1 MSLSGGQL
9 EAIALHSTDRPVPAL
24 KRPIVHSTHALADVA
39 AVAAENRLVL
49 HFEHSLWPSNA
60 ANVPGRHVSQLWRL
74 ALDVT
79 RPLLHAL
86 HAELVLTL
94 LYRPALQLRHALW
107 PSNAANVPGRHASQ
121 SSSDCGKGKL
131 GVIFPLPQALHTVLP
146 LTLPVYRPAAHSMQ
160 DLLRCVVPLK
170 RPMEHGEHSLEPSLV
185 SKRPTEQSTQIASN

>member
-1 MSLSGGQL
+1 LSKETFEPDFTSTPDARLVSLSSGQL
-9 EAIALHSTDRPVPAL
+9 EAIALHSTDRPVPTL

-60 ANVPGRHVSQLWRL
+60 ANVPGRH
-74 ALDVT
+74 
-79 RPLLHAL
+79 
-86 HAELVLTL
+86 
-94 LYRPALQLRHALW
+94 
-107 PSNAANVPGRHASQ
+107 ASQ
-121 SSSDCGKGKL
+121 SSSDSGKGKL

-160 DLLRCVVPLK
+160 DSLRCVVTLK